1 MIPEILSVTEMKIVN
16 IATGFDAIPA
26 WYLRLGARLTVLITQ
41 TFSVGVVPQQCK
53 VASVTPVTKVTK
65 PVFIFSLV
73 LYFSYR
79 YR

>member
-26 WYLRLGARLTVLITQ
+26 WYLRLGALAFAARLTVLITQ

-65 PVFIFSLV
+65 PA
-73 LYFSYR
+73 
-79 YR
+79 